1 MKVEVK
7 KSALYMLAIALV
19 SIFALFFL
27 HTVSSPKEAP
37 ILHRVEGALAYVSVP
52 ELFQDASL
60 IVEGTVVG
68 NTDAFRIESVS
79 GNFGNY
85 TDYQFQINSVL
96 RGEPA
101 NGADSVDIRVQGGT
115 VGNVTEEYSGSPE
128 FEVGENYLVFLYQ
141 PGRGGSFNT
150 EGDYYYVLGLCQGVF
165 AKDENEQY
173 LSQSGEKLTD
183 DYLIQPINDVP
194 VDPDHFRN
202 EYIENQ
208 RRNLENGFLTQEEFD
223 QLMRDIDVYA
233 EIVS

>member
-19 SIFALFFL
+19 SILALFFL

-173 LSQSGEKLTD
+173 LSQSGEKLAD